1 MLRIVLAD
9 DHPIVR
15 KGVRAVLEMD
25 PGLRVV
31 AEAASPAELLAA
43 LRVTPC
49 DVVITDFGMPSD
61 DNADGLTLLKALQ
74 REWPGLFIIVLT
86 LIENVGV
93 LRSVLELGI
102 PGLVNK
108 ADSLSEL
115 SRCIAAVVAR
125 RHPYVSASI
134 KANLERQQRGRWAE
148 QHIALSPR
156 EAEVLRY
163 FASGMS
169 VADIAER
176 MGRSSKT
183 VSRQKRSAMD
193 KIGLQT
199 DKDIFDYAQESGLT

>member
-15 KGVRAVLEMD
+15 KGVRAVLELD
-25 PGLRVV
+25 PGLKVV
-31 AEAASPAELLAA
+31 AEASSPAELLAA
-43 LRVTPC
+43 LRNTAC
-49 DVVITDFGMPSD
+49 DVVITDFGMPSA

-74 REWPGLFIIVLT
+74 RECPSVFIIVLT

-93 LRSVLELGI
+93 LRSVLQLGI

-134 KANLERQQRGRWAE
+134 KANLERQQRGRWAD
-148 QHIALSPR
+148 HHVALSPR

-163 FASGMS
+163 FATGMS
-169 VADIAER
+169 ITEIAER
-176 MGRSSKT
+176 IGRSTKT
-183 VSRQKRSAMD
+183 ISRQKRSAMD
-193 KIGLQT
+193 KIGLQS
-199 DKDIFDYAQESGLT
+199 DKDIFDYAQESGLA